1 MRLENEGEVKFSSYE
16 VEMSEAKP
24 PIPLGS
30 GASLK
35 NDSYQKKNHL

>member
-35 NDSYQKKNHL
+35 MILTKKNHL